1 MHWLEVYTC
10 AEQVVNRARA
20 LGFMVFLDDEART
33 SPGISS
39 AHSVYHIYRKA
50 LREYAET
57 ELDSAREACRAGLR
71 DVEANQ
77 SRIEKLKE
85 RLREMGDDVDDDRI
99 DEVHRI
105 HTAENMAALFC
116 DRLDIV
122 GKESVA
128 AWKAEHEAAAASSD
142 PSASPV
148 AGSALA
154 AVRAARERKFA
165 LDFIASIDET
175 TRAVVFD
182 GFAEWL
188 NGEKDQHA
196 LMNLI
201 TSSLGVSLKSTA
213 AQCDEAV
220 SDVNVLYSMY
230 SALGAQLNR
239 EISEMELERIHA
251 TETELGLKIGDL
263 LNSDDRIDATQVAL
277 AILNCAKWYTRGG
290 TGASGIRVELAKFT
304 AAHTSSSARCELA
317 LKDLLVSLH
326 RTKMISE
333 KSRNRN
339 NVVAWMRR
347 HAECYKRMTDDVLG
361 REE

>member
-290 TGASGIRVELAKFT
+290 TGASGIRVELSKFT